1 MAGLVPRMSTRAYN
15 IINIVQ
21 TIFNLIAITR
31 GQSVISETNK
41 TDKVIKIGILVTD
54 RGDWWR
60 WQDLSAVGA
69 AVNFAVEDFVATGAL
84 PDYDIK

>member
-1 MAGLVPRMSTRAYN
+1 M
-15 IINIVQ
+15 
-21 TIFNLIAITR
+21 
-31 GQSVISETNK
+31 ISETNK